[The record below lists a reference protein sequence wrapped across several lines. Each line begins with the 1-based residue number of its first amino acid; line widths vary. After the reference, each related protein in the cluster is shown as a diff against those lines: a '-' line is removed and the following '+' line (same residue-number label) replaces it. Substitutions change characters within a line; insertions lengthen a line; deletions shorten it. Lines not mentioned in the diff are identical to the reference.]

1 MRSLDIALQEA
12 RSLPVVDP
20 AEVPELTQETLS
32 RPPAFHGWRSQHPHT
47 RRKPVLPPTAAD
59 PVPAEQPR
67 THP

>member
-1 MRSLDIALQEA
+1 MRFLDIALQEA
-12 RSLPVVDP
+12 RSLSAVDP
-20 AEVPELTQETLS
+20 AEVLELTQETLS
-32 RPPAFHGWRSQHPHT
+32 RPPAFHGRRSQHPHA